1 MTDKMKIASLFIVL
15 IAGLL
20 FTSCENGSW
29 EFPDY
34 DYSTVYF
41 AYQTPV
47 RTITLGNDYV
57 NDNSLDNEHK
67 CQIMATV
74 GGFREIKN
82 DIEIGFTVDNALCSS
97 LGNVKAMPSNYYTL
111 SDNSKM
117 IISKGS
123 KMIGGVVVQL
133 TDAFFADPL
142 AISTNYVIPLRM
154 TNVKNADRILAGQ
167 AVEGISNP
175 NRFIADNWATVPKD
189 YILYAVKYINNWDAI
204 YLRRGKDVITEDGV
218 TRTVMR
224 RGQYVP
230 EDDELMRLKSVSLK
244 EIEFP
249 MNYVNVGN
257 VDLGMKLKMTF
268 NGNDCTLSAFKT
280 DYTVGAIR
288 VYNVVVTGTGK
299 YVKDGEKFSWGQK
312 DRDALYL
319 DYNVA
324 YKVTTGG
331 VDQNVSYST
340 KDTLVLRDRGITA
353 ETFTPVLK

>member
-1 MTDKMKIASLFIVL
+1 MKRVSLFLAL
-15 IAGLL
+15 IAGVI
-20 FTSCENGSW
+20 FTSCENGNW
-29 EFPDY
+29 EFSDF

-74 GGFREIKN
+74 GGFREIKK
-82 DIEIGFTVDNALCSS
+82 DIEIGFTVDNTLCAN
-97 LGNVKAMPSNYYTL
+97 LDNVKAMPSNYYTL

-117 IISKGS
+117 IIAKGS

-142 AISTNYVIPLRM
+142 SLTANYVIPLRM
-154 TNVKNADRILAGQ
+154 TSVTNADRILAGE
-167 AVEGISNP
+167 AVEGVTNP
-175 NRFIADNWATVPKD
+175 NRVNKDDWATLPKD

-204 YLRRGKDVITEDGV
+204 YLRRGKDVITENGV
-218 TRTVMR
+218 TRTVVR

-230 EDDELMRLKSVSLK
+230 EDDELVRLYSASLK

-249 MNYVNVGN
+249 MSYQSSGS
-257 VDLGMKLKMTF
+257 VDLGLKLKMTF
-268 NGNDCTLSAFKT
+268 SGNDCSFSAFKT
-280 DYTVGAIR
+280 DYTVADTIR
-288 VYNVVVTGTGK
+288 VYDVVVTGTGK

-324 YKVTTGG
+324 YKVNVITQG
-331 VDQNVSYST
+331 VNQNVTYST
-340 KDTLVLRDRGITA
+340 KDTLVLRDRNIKV
-353 ETFTPVLK
+353 ETFTPELK